1 MKNKKHIDKTE
12 HKNNENRIE
21 HLEKNKEIRHKLI
34 KNEILIVCII
44 IALLVATVAWL
55 VSNKNAQAKSTEL
68 TAVGVPFYLATKESD
83 DGAEDDI
90 LHNKLNV
97 MKGTKTESYNGENYF
112 IVENGIISM
121 QIDSDNNM
129 NNQQSNANGLKPGAS
144 GKITFYV
151 IPKKRGCKEFSL
163 SIKLIPYKT
172 TDNKTDTSPLQ
183 SNVELILNEIKNGS
197 VATNSNRVLYTTTNA
212 TNFNIENKMST
223 YKRQMDNT
231 TFDSDFRVL
240 VVNGTSDSITKDIT
254 DYLNLIT
261 NGGYSSAVENESVDV
276 VSQNYK
282 FESGKFIINN
292 DAKKYSLRISK
303 GSKSISY
310 SMGNDYDNGKDQ
322 FTLLN
327 VTFKS
332 GNHSYAVY
340 VPMVVRR
347 IVQIDFS
354 ATLSE
359 ESIFTSSA
367 YDNLQSHVLV
377 DYDSYMTGCLTWAYD
392 QSQGEIVVFDWQSY
406 MEAGADL
413 TKGFGKTVQFEFLK
427 QTEYLPPGT
436 KLTLIDTMNQD
447 KMYSYDIAA
456 EDIKKDGT
464 FSIALSNFTDEN
476 NKSYKEKA
484 ISVLY
489 GADATIDSNGRFV
502 KAKEGEN
509 ATVITANGEKYR
521 LKTGEEDESKDT
533 YSITLEN
540 QGKAVDE
547 NFYLIVNVPKNKA
560 EAAKIEGINGAI
572 KTIVNTEAAPCS
584 VLQVRRFDNH
594 TIDDGR
600 STESTFSILS
610 AYTQELVDES
620 SDGVKKLRTSSD
632 AAFTDTDRK
641 VTINLLDKIS
651 FNSNQA
657 YGDDDKLYQEFLIT
671 PYNDSVMESFQEDS
685 TSANVS
691 FSVYSQNST
700 GEKTYYSYDNANKK
714 LIQSNSSAIACS
726 YNVQTTQDRLKLVM
740 GTENSED
747 AAIDLSEI
755 RKAIASETGSK
766 ICIEAEIKMTL
777 SDISIS
783 KLVPSS
789 KLVSGKPE
797 TFMNFQF
804 VSRLSKSKTT
814 FNESSWRVTSD
825 GTGKYYRDDTGYVDM
840 SFSGD
845 DKQQLGINLNNL
857 PYSGPQTIEGTVAI
871 DFRQMDGWESIIKNA
886 KEIQFSFELKQKK
899 DTKEYT
905 KLNKPSSYIAG
916 LEVGEL
922 NSSTEEYNY
931 SSIYESWS
939 WSQKNNSGFN
949 NMQEGIF
956 RLPVKWKV
964 KVDSEDGT
972 FYYANYR
979 LVVNVSLIDQNDNKI
994 KFFVADND
1002 KNIRQTDVLT
1012 DFVTYT
1018 VARIVVE

>member
-1 MKNKKHIDKTE
+1 MLTLRFNLLYLQDYYDQLMVTDC
-12 HKNNENRIE
+12 NNNTIEAGESNDLIEKMGLTFAKFDSNRGVMLPIE
-21 HLEKNKEIRHKLI
+21 D
-34 KNEILIVCII
+34 
-44 IALLVATVAWL
+44 T
-55 VSNKNAQAKSTEL
+55 
-68 TAVGVPFYLATKESD
+68 
-83 DGAEDDI
+83 
-90 LHNKLNV
+90 
-97 MKGTKTESYNGENYF
+97 
-112 IVENGIISM
+112 
-121 QIDSDNNM
+121 
-129 NNQQSNANGLKPGAS
+129 
-144 GKITFYV
+144 GKITFSTKGLDFAGEHNVKFTYDNLSCTVNVLTKGRENENKVNV
-151 IPKKRGCKEFSL
+151 IKSPTGQFESQKPFNGDFGTL
-163 SIKLIPYKT
+163 YGDAVYNYKLK
-172 TDNKTDTSPLQ
+172 DTSPLQ

-197 VATNSNRVLYTTTNA
+197 VATNSNRVLYTTTNT
-212 TNFNIENKMST
+212 TNFKIKNKIST

-240 VVNGTSDSITKDIT
+240 LVNGTSDIITKDIT
-254 DYLNLIT
+254 DYLNIIT

-276 VSQNYK
+276 ISQNYK

-292 DAKKYSLRISK
+292 DAKKHSLRISK
-303 GSKSISY
+303 GSNSISY
-310 SMGNDYDNGKDQ
+310 YMGNDYDNGKDQ
-322 FTLLN
+322 FTLLT

-367 YDNLQSHVLV
+367 YDKLDSHVLV
-377 DYDSYMTGCLTWAYD
+377 DYDSYMTGYLTCTYD
-392 QSQGEIVVFDWQSY
+392 QSQGEKVVFDWQSY
-406 MEAGADL
+406 METGADL
-413 TKGFGKTVQFEFLK
+413 TAGFGKTVQFDFLK
-427 QTEYLPPGT
+427 NEYLPTGT

-447 KMYSYDIAA
+447 KMYSYDITA
-456 EDIKKDGT
+456 EDIKKDKT

-476 NKSYKEKA
+476 NNSYKEKA

-489 GADATIDSNGRFV
+489 GARATTDSNGKFV
-502 KAKEGEN
+502 KAQEGEK
-509 ATVITANGEKYR
+509 ATVITTDGEKYR
-521 LKTGEEDESKDT
+521 LKSGEKDESKDT
-533 YSITLEN
+533 YSITLAN
-540 QGKAVDE
+540 QGKAVSE

-560 EAAKIEGINGAI
+560 EEAKIEGINGAV
-572 KTIVNTEAAPCS
+572 KTIVNTEVAPCS
-584 VLQVRRFDNH
+584 VLQVHRYDNH
-594 TIDDGR
+594 KTDNGL

-620 SDGVKKLRTSSD
+620 SDGVKKLRTSSET
-632 AAFTDTDRK
+632 AYVDTDRQVNIK
-641 VTINLLDKIS
+641 LLDKIG

-671 PYNDSVMESFQEDS
+671 PYSSSVMESFLYDA
-685 TSANVS
+685 TSVNVS
-691 FSVYSQNST
+691 FRVYSQNSA
-700 GEKTYYSYDNANKK
+700 GEKTYYSYDNDNNK

-814 FNESSWRVTSD
+814 FNESSWRVSSD
-825 GTGKYYRDDTGYVDM
+825 GTGKYYRDNTGYVDM

-886 KEIQFSFELKQKK
+886 KEIQFSFELKQKQ
-899 DTKEYT
+899 DTKEYI
-905 KLNKPSSYIAG
+905 KLDAPSSHIAG
-916 LEVGEL
+916 LEVGVL

-931 SSIYESWS
+931 SSIYENWS
-939 WSQKNNSGFN
+939 WIQKNNSGFK
-949 NMQEGIF
+949 NMQEGVF
-956 RLPVKWKV
+956 RLPVRWKV
-964 KVDSEDGT
+964 KVDSERDT

-979 LVVNVSLIDQNDNKI
+979 LVVNVSLIDQDGNI
-994 KFFVADND
+994 IEFSVADND
-1002 KNIRQTDVLT
+1002 KNIRQTGVLT